1 MPYFSEINAY
11 KGFAIIRKRARQLEA
26 LGKRT
31 GGLSRDFQA
40 GT

>member
-1 MPYFSEINAY
+1 MRYYSEINAHQ
-11 KGFAIIRKRARQLEA
+11 GFAIIRKCARQPEP

-31 GGLSRDFQA
+31 GGLRRDFQA

>member
-1 MPYFSEINAY
+1 MPYFSEINAHQ
-11 KGFAIIRKRARQLEA
+11 GFAIIGKRARQPEA

-31 GGLSRDFQA
+31 SGLRRDFQA